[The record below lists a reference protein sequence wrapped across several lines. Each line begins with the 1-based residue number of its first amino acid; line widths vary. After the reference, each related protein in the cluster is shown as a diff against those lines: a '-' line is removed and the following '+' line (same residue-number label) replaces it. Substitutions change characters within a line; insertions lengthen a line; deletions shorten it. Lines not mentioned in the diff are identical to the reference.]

1 MGAEEFRVVLSA
13 IVPFLVFFLKQ
24 TTLSQQM
31 EKLEKLIDL
40 FHIYRAIEGP
50 RGEKPSKIAP
60 EKVGNDKSAGTSVA
74 ISEQLLNTYIVAT
87 LGLWTLAVM
96 LVSSLMGLVIIII
109 LVRFRLF
116 VHVDKL
122 SFLDSL
128 WGDLVAIIVAE
139 LVVVGANVG
148 YITLRKRKT
157 KVRAEKIDQKI
168 VQYLEKR
175 SYSVHSQPTPST
187 PSEPNTPSEQHQY
200 CAKKLRRQK
209 KAFNYKRLT

>member
-50 RGEKPSKIAP
+50 KGVKPSKIAT
-60 EKVGNDKSAGTSVA
+60 EESKANNSAVISVR
-74 ISEQLLNTYIVAT
+74 ISEQLMTTYAIAT

-96 LVSSLMGLVIIII
+96 LVSSLMGLVIIIFV
-109 LVRFRLF
+109 VRFCWF
-116 VHVDKL
+116 VEVDWPI
-122 SFLDSL
+122 SLDSI
-128 WGDLVAIIVAE
+128 WGDLVAIIIAE

-148 YITLRKRKT
+148 YITLRKRKN
-157 KVRAEKIDQKI
+157 KKRAEKVDQEI
-168 VQYLEKR
+168 VQYLENL

-187 PSEPNTPSEQHQY
+187 PSEQRQY
-200 CAKKLRRQK
+200 CAKKLRRQN
-209 KAFNYKRLT
+209 KAFNNKRLT

>member
-1 MGAEEFRVVLSA
+1 
-13 IVPFLVFFLKQ
+13 
-24 TTLSQQM
+24 
-31 EKLEKLIDL
+31 
-40 FHIYRAIEGP
+40 
-50 RGEKPSKIAP
+50 
-60 EKVGNDKSAGTSVA
+60 
-74 ISEQLLNTYIVAT
+74 
-87 LGLWTLAVM
+87 
-96 LVSSLMGLVIIII
+96 MGLVIIIS

-157 KVRAEKIDQKI
+157 KVRVEKIDQKI
-168 VQYLEKR
+168 VQYLENR
-175 SYSVHSQPTPST
+175 SYSVHSQPNPST
-187 PSEPNTPSEQHQY
+187 SSEQHQY

-209 KAFNYKRLT
+209 KALNNNRLT

>member
-1 MGAEEFRVVLSA
+1 MGAEEFRVVLAA

-24 TTLSQQM
+24 TTLSQQL

-50 RGEKPSKIAP
+50 KGEKPSKIAS
-60 EKVGNDKSAGTSVA
+60 EKVGNDKSAVTSVA
-74 ISEQLLNTYIVAT
+74 ISEQLFTTYIIAT

-122 SFLDSL
+122 AFLNSF
-128 WGDLVAIIVAE
+128 WGDLIAIIVAE
-139 LVVVGANVG
+139 LIVAALNIG
-148 YITLRKRKT
+148 YIRLRKKKT
-157 KVRAEKIDQKI
+157 QARAEKPDQAI
-168 VQYLEKR
+168 VQYLENL

-187 PSEPNTPSEQHQY
+187 PSEQRQY
-200 CAKKLRRQK
+200 CAKKLRKQN
-209 KAFNYKRLT
+209 KAFNNKRLT